1 MKIDVSEATFQ
12 NEVIDRSF
20 EAPVVIDFWAAWCGP
35 CRALG
40 PILERLADE
49 ADGEW
54 VLAKVD
60 VDQNPG
66 LAQAFGVQGIPA
78 VHAVKDGRPVANFT
92 GALPEQQVRA
102 WLRQLG
108 PTEADGLV
116 GEARA
121 AEASGDLDEA
131 AELLRRA
138 LAIEPAHDE
147 ARGDLAF
154 VELKLRTGEHDEAEL
169 MRRLEADPSD
179 VEAASGLADLTLSRG
194 EIKPAFD
201 LLLGVVQST
210 SGDERDRARVHLLS
224 LFNVLPPD
232 HPDVVAARRSLSLAL
247 F

>member
-12 NEVIDRSF
+12 DEVIDRSF

-78 VHAVKDGRPVANFT
+78 VHAVKDGKPVANFT
-92 GALPEQQVRA
+92 GAIPEHQVRA
-102 WLRQLG
+102 WLSQLG
-108 PTEADGLV
+108 PSEADGLV
-116 GEARA
+116 AEART
-121 AEASGDLDEA
+121 AEAAGDLEGA

-138 LAIEPAHDE
+138 LATEPANDE

-154 VELKLRTGEHDEAEL
+154 VELKLRTDDHDESDL
-169 MRRLEADPSD
+169 RSRLEADPAD
-179 VEAASGLADLTLSRG
+179 VEAASGLADLAVGRG

-201 LLLGVVQST
+201 LLLNVVQNT

-224 LFNVLPPD
+224 LFDVFPPD
-232 HPDVVAARRSLSLAL
+232 HPDVVAARRRLSLAL

>member
-1 MKIDVSEATFQ
+1 MRIDVSEATFQ
-12 NEVIDRSF
+12 TEVIDRSF
-20 EAPVVIDFWAAWCGP
+20 DAPVVIDFWAAWCGP
-35 CRALG
+35 CRAIG

-92 GALPEQQVRA
+92 GAIPEQQVRA
-102 WLRQLG
+102 WLSQLG
-108 PTEADGLV
+108 PSEADGFV
-116 GEARA
+116 AEARA
-121 AEASGDLDEA
+121 AEAGGDLEQA

-138 LAIEPAHDE
+138 LALQPAHDE

-154 VELKLRTGEHDEAEL
+154 IELKIRSDAHDESEL
-169 MRRLEADPSD
+169 KRRLVADPAD
-179 VEAASGLADLTLSRG
+179 VEAASGLADLALGRG
-194 EIKPAFD
+194 EINFAFD
-201 LLLGVVQST
+201 LLLKVVQST
-210 SGDERDRARVHLLS
+210 SGDYRDRARVHLLS
-224 LFNVLPPD
+224 LFDVFPPD
-232 HPDVVAARRSLSLAL
+232 HPDVVAARRRLSLSL

>member
-12 NEVIDRSF
+12 TEVIDRSF

-40 PILERLADE
+40 PILERLANE

-78 VHAVKDGRPVANFT
+78 VHAVKDGKPVANFT
-92 GALPEQQVRA
+92 GAIPEQQVRA
-102 WLRQLG
+102 WLSRLG
-108 PTEADGLV
+108 PSEADELV
-116 GEARA
+116 AEARA
-121 AEASGDLDEA
+121 AEARGDLEGA

-138 LAIEPAHDE
+138 LASEPAHDE

-154 VELKLRTGEHDEAEL
+154 IELKIRSDAHDESDLRGRIET
-169 MRRLEADPSD
+169 DPAD
-179 VEAASGLADLTLSRG
+179 VEAASGLADLALGRG
-194 EIKPAFD
+194 DIKPAFD
-201 LLLGVVQST
+201 LLLNVVQNT
-210 SGDERDRARVHLLS
+210 SGEERDRARLHLLS
-224 LFNVLPPD
+224 LFDVFPPD
-232 HPDVVAARRSLSLAL
+232 HPDVVAARRRLSLAL